1 MFGFDEE
8 YAGGAK
14 ESSHYKLVEEAFG
27 TKVADTFVKRK
38 AGEDSASVMDG
49 GIDVRPYHYVTFWE
63 ALGHCTE
70 PDLKRTDW
78 KIKF

>member
-1 MFGFDEE
+1 
-8 YAGGAK
+8 
-14 ESSHYKLVEEAFG
+14 
-27 TKVADTFVKRK
+27 
-38 AGEDSASVMDG
+38 MDG